1 MKLFLLCL
9 FSVVFNSFFRR
20 WFGGGFKNTWL
31 GNLRGVQCIVYI
43 IVTSLM
49 AYFLEP
55 LAIWWHNLIFALVFS
70 GYSYVQFWARAIG
83 PALDSGREK
92 YPSEDT
98 IRRYNKSWCHYPCDW
113 ICGEHKYGFLY
124 DFLFFIFRY
133 ATPTV
138 TLCIFGYIP
147 YLFGIEHQLLSWHLV
162 FIGLLVSPLYAVSWT
177 LYEHDTW
184 LFEKYKTLE
193 YPTNLAEYLSG
204 AVWGFWV
211 LCVV

>member
-31 GNLRGVQCIVYI
+31 GNIRGVQCIVYL

-55 LAIWWHNLIFALVFS
+55 LAIWWHNLIFAIVFA

-83 PALDSGREK
+83 PALDSGRDIT
-92 YPSEDT
+92 PSGET
-98 IRRYNKSWCHYPCDW
+98 IARYNKSWQHYPCDW

-124 DFLFFIFRY
+124 DFLFFLFRY
-133 ATPTV
+133 ATPTL

-147 YLFGIEHQLLSWHLV
+147 YLFGIDHQLLSWHLLL
-162 FIGLLVSPLYAVSWT
+162 IGLLISPIYAVSWT
-177 LYEHDTW
+177 LYEHETW
-184 LFEKYKTLE
+184 LFGKYKTIV

-204 AVWGFWV
+204 AIWGFWV
-211 LCVV
+211 LCV

>member
-1 MKLFLLCL
+1 MKLVLLCL
-9 FSVVFNSFFRR
+9 FSVVFNSGWRR

-31 GNLRGVQCIVYI
+31 GNLRGVQCIVYL
-43 IVTSLM
+43 IVTGLM

-55 LAIWWHNLIFALVFS
+55 LAIWWHNLIFAIVFA

-83 PALDSGREK
+83 PALDSGREE

-98 IRRYNKSWCHYPCDW
+98 IRRYNKSWYHYPCDW

-138 TLCIFGYIP
+138 TLCLLAYIP
-147 YLFGIEHQLLSWHLV
+147 YLFGINMHIISWHLV

-184 LFEKYKTLE
+184 LFEKYRTLE

-211 LCVV
+211 LCVN

>member
-1 MKLFLLCL
+1 MKLVLLCL

-31 GNLRGVQCIVYI
+31 GNLRGVQCIVYL
-43 IVTSLM
+43 IVTGLM

-55 LAIWWHNLIFALVFS
+55 LAIWWHNLIFAIVFA
-70 GYSYVQFWARAIG
+70 GYSYIQFWARAIG

-98 IRRYNKSWCHYPCDW
+98 IRRYNKSWQHYPCDW

-124 DFLFFIFRY
+124 DFLFFLFRY
-133 ATPTV
+133 ATPTLM
-138 TLCIFGYIP
+138 LCIFGYIP
-147 YLFGIEHQLLSWHLV
+147 YLFGIEHQLLSWHLLL
-162 FIGLLVSPLYAVSWT
+162 IGLLISPIYAVSWT
-177 LYEHDTW
+177 LYERETW
-184 LFEKYKTLE
+184 LFGKYKTIE

-204 AVWGFWV
+204 AIWGFWV
-211 LCVV
+211 LCV